1 MIIEGRIID
10 KDHPPYVIAELSA
23 NHNGSLDNA
32 LRCIEAFKSCG
43 ADAIKLQTYTP
54 DTLTLDCQR
63 EDFVIHGGL
72 WDGQTLY
79 QLYEKAYLPWEW
91 HQPLFEHAKQLGIT
105 IFSTPFD
112 ETAVDLL
119 EELNTPAYKIAS
131 FEAIDI
137 PLIQY
142 VAQTRKPM
150 IISTGMASWEEI
162 GEAVAAAR
170 DSGCR
175 DLALL
180 HCVSS
185 YPAPIEQSNLL
196 TIRELEKRFGV
207 MAGISD
213 HTLGT
218 TVAIA
223 SIALGARIIEK
234 HVTLD
239 RSHDGPD
246 SSFSLEPDEFRQ
258 LCIQTRDAWKALGA
272 VKKGKVAAED
282 SSVKFRRSIY
292 VTEDTKAGEI
302 LTRKNIRCIRPGFG
316 LAPKHY
322 ESVLGR
328 TLKIDAKKGTALS
341 WDMMN

>member
-162 GEAVAAAR
+162 DEAVAAAR